1 MGMKWVLAGVALL
14 GLGSGASFTWAQWQ
28 QESLRKLSQ
37 TCASEA
43 EQFLHHHGSVW
54 SGPLV
59 NPVYETHYSRAK
71 RTCLLQLEGE
81 AQIAPLRTSV
91 GRSEVIDP
99 VNKRSLLL
107 LVRAETDF
115 VVARAVEYRL
125 QREDETEEN
134 RHSETEGQ
142 QLEKEFH
149 ARSMTLMAE

>member
-1 MGMKWVLAGVALL
+1 MKLLLACVVLL
-14 GLGSGASFTWAQWQ
+14 GLSGGVSFTWAQWQ

-59 NPVYETHYSRAK
+59 NPIYATHYSRAK

-91 GRSEVIDP
+91 DRSEVIDP
-99 VNKRSLLL
+99 VN
-107 LVRAETDF
+107 
-115 VVARAVEYRL
+115 
-125 QREDETEEN
+125 
-134 RHSETEGQ
+134 
-142 QLEKEFH
+142 
-149 ARSMTLMAE
+149 